1 MHGAMRDDTPL
12 WTLSHV
18 CLGPARLDGIS
29 LSIEPGVTAVLGW
42 SGAGKTSL
50 LNVLV
55 GFEKPDRGILDAPK
69 SLYWSPQNGGLWPHC
84 TVREHLEL
92 VRCSAARVTELLGAF
107 DLAERA
113 GVRPHELS
121 EGERS
126 RLSVAR
132 ALAAPARAIVL
143 DEPLSHVDPSRLARY
158 WSVIRQYLQTDQR
171 SLVFSTHVPE
181 AALSEAQNVICLRD
195 GKVLHAGQ
203 VASTYAHPPS
213 QEVME
218 CLGPGNWVTPDEAE
232 LWLDESILTARC
244 FRPEQLEIEPTHL
257 SHMVV
262 RESAFLGSVGR
273 VELRH
278 VNAAQSRVF
287 FHRPSGAH
295 LQPGAPAS
303 IRVRT

>member
-12 WTLSHV
+12 WTLSQV
-18 CLGPARLDGIS
+18 CLGQARLEGIS
-29 LSIEPGVTAVLGW
+29 LSVEPGVTAVLGW

-55 GFEKPDRGILDAPK
+55 GFERPDRGILDAPK
-69 SLYWSPQNGGLWPHC
+69 SLYWSPQNHGLWPHC

-92 VRCSAARVTELLGAF
+92 VRCAEVRANELLSAF

-113 GVRPHELS
+113 DVRPHQLS

-132 ALAAPARAIVL
+132 ALGAPAKVLVL
-143 DEPLSHVDPSRLARY
+143 DEPLAHVDPSRVARY
-158 WSVIRQYLQTDQR
+158 WSTIRQYLQADNR

-181 AALSEAQNVICLRD
+181 AALSEAQNVICLKA
-195 GKVLHAGQ
+195 GHLLHAGP
-203 VASTYAHPPS
+203 VASAYSHPPS
-213 QEVME
+213 REVME
-218 CLGPGNWVTPDEAE
+218 CLGPGNWLTPEEAE
-232 LWLDESILTARC
+232 LWLDEAIVTERC
-244 FRPEQLEIEPTHL
+244 YRPEQIEIDPTHL
-257 SHMVV
+257 SHLVV

-287 FHRPSGAH
+287 YHRPSGGH

-303 IRVRT
+303 MRLRT